1 MWYHESDPRIIVDI
15 HQYVASVCTALS
27 RQGIELRFN
36 IDEPRSISEP
46 SLRITIRMGE
56 YSTHFDVQQ
65 HMIRTY
71 GKDLR
76 WLECSVQDMITGMV
90 RRIICSSSSQLTK
103 QK

>member
-1 MWYHESDPRIIVDI
+1 MWYHESDPKIIVDI

-36 IDEPRSISEP
+36 IDEPRSIKEP
-46 SLRITIRMGE
+46 LLRITIQIGE
-56 YSTHFDVQQ
+56 YSTHYEVQQ
-65 HMIRTY
+65 HMVRTY

-76 WLECSVQDMITGMV
+76 WLECSVQDMITSVV
-90 RRIICSSSSQLTK
+90 RRMICNSSSPSTK